1 MKGTLRQ
8 RLTISVIAVTA
19 VMLALLVL
27 GFNLALRSSLSDD
40 ADRLLQAR
48 AQAALESVDVEGDE
62 LDVSENSDDGAPDA
76 LVWVFSGDRA
86 IEHPQAG
93 GSLDAVAADLAKSGE
108 RQIDDESTDTR
119 LYALPVTDDGSKVGT
134 VVSGISMEPYE
145 RTANRSAIGSVI
157 LALIMIVLI
166 GLTTRM
172 VVNRALRPVA
182 KMTAEAADWSE
193 HDLDRRFN
201 EGVPNDE
208 LSRLAA
214 TFDTMLDRM
223 AFMVRHERNFSA
235 ELSHELRTPLA
246 AIAAEAEI
254 ALRRE
259 REPGEYRD
267 SLRRI
272 SERSAELTRIL
283 ETLLDVARSEGGA
296 SAGESVLAGPEIER
310 ALTATAS
317 LAETYGVRV
326 APFVPDTSLAVRVG
340 PDTFGRIVAPVIENG
355 LTYAESELAVETRSE
370 DRLVRITVTDDG
382 PGFAAG
388 EADDVFEP
396 GRRGSAKR
404 NTASPPG
411 TGLGLPLA
419 RRLARANGGD
429 VVLDEGEGRRPGRV
443 HILLPGAVERP

>member
-1 MKGTLRQ
+1 MRGTLRQ
-8 RLTISVIAVTA
+8 RLTISVVAVTA

-27 GFNLALRSSLSDD
+27 GFNLALRSSLSGD

-48 AQAALESVDVEGDE
+48 AQAALESVDVEGDK
-62 LDVSENSDDGAPDA
+62 LDVNEGSDDGAPDA
-76 LVWVFSGDRA
+76 LVWVFAGDKSV
-86 IEHPQAG
+86 EHPQVG
-93 GSLDAVAADLAKSGE
+93 GKLDGLAASLAKSGGRE
-108 RQIDDESTDTR
+108 IDDEATDTR
-119 LYALPVTDDGSKVGT
+119 LYALPVVNDGTRVGT

-145 RTANRSAIGSVI
+145 RTANRSAIASVI
-157 LALIMIVLI
+157 LGLIMIVLI

-172 VVNRALRPVA
+172 VVNRALKPVA
-182 KMTAEAADWSE
+182 TMTAEAAEWSE

-235 ELSHELRTPLA
+235 ELSHELRTPLS

-267 SLRRI
+267 SLQRI
-272 SERSAELTRIL
+272 SDRSVELTRIL

-296 SAGESVLAGPEIER
+296 SSGESAAVGPEVER
-310 ALTATAS
+310 AVSAAAS
-317 LAETYGVRV
+317 LAEGYGVG
-326 APFVPDTSLAVRVG
+326 VG
-340 PDTFGRIVAPVIENG
+340 PLDIDEGLVTQIGPETFQRILAPILENG
-355 LTYAESELAVETRSE
+355 LTYARSE
-370 DRLVRITVTDDG
+370 VSITATAVDRSVRVTVSDDG
-382 PGFAAG
+382 PGFSAG

-396 GRRGSAKR
+396 GRRGSAER
-404 NTASPPG
+404 NDASPPG
-411 TGLGLPLA
+411 TGLGLPLS

-429 VVLDEGEGRRPGRV
+429 VLIDGGNGHRPGRV
-443 HILLPGAVERP
+443 HILLPGALDQS